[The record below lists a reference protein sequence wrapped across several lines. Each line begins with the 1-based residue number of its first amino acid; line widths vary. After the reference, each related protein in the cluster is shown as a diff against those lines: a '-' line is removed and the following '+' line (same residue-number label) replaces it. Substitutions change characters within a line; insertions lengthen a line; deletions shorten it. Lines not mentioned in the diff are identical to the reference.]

1 MNTFF
6 TRTENTRWM
15 IVDDNADMLAM
26 LASLMEK
33 LTRAEIECYSSPE
46 SALAAFAAAPGKY
59 ELVITDFDMPDM
71 DGMELCRRLREI
83 SPAQEIFLAT
93 GSDAFTEET
102 AWHAGF
108 NALLN
113 KPFPL
118 ATLRDALAA
127 AGLENETVCAN

>member
-1 MNTFF
+1 
-6 TRTENTRWM
+6 
-15 IVDDNADMLAM
+15 MLAM

-33 LTRAEIECYSSPE
+33 ITRAEIECYSSPE

-127 AGLENETVCAN
+127 AGLENEMVCAN